1 MKLTGS
7 HAIPLPPEKVYA
19 ALTDP
24 ATLQRAIPGCE
35 KLERTGPD
43 EYTAELK
50 IGVASIKGKYAGKV
64 RLTDQQPPGRFTMHL
79 EGKGTP
85 GFVKGASRVELTP
98 QGSGTLLTYHAEVQV
113 GGLIAAVGSRVVE
126 AASRKLSAD
135 FFASFEKVLRASHPG
150 H

>member
-7 HAIPLPPEKVYA
+7 HIIPLAPDKVYA

-24 ATLQRAIPGCE
+24 AILQRAIPGCE
-35 KLERTGPD
+35 RLERTGAD
-43 EYTAELK
+43 EYTAHLK
-50 IGVASIKGKYAGKV
+50 IGLAAIKGKYAGKV
-64 RLTDQQPPGRFTMHL
+64 RLTDQQPPGHFTLHL

-85 GFVKGASRVELTP
+85 GFVKGASRVELTA

-135 FFASFEKVLRASHPG
+135 FFASFEKVIRTHHSS
-150 H
+150 